1 MTEVRGFFVTGTDT
15 GIGKTVITLG
25 LMQYLQD
32 RGFTVAGMKPVAS
45 GCEATPQG
53 LRNDDAV
60 QLQRQASCRLPYAQ
74 VNPVTLAAPVAPHIA
89 ASQDGASI
97 SVAAIRR
104 IFDDVARRADRVVVE
119 GVGGWRV
126 PLGEHETL
134 ADLARALGLPVVLV
148 VGMRLGC
155 LNHALLTAEA
165 IAHDGLHLAGWV
177 ANCLPPAPEALE
189 ENIIALETRLSAPLL
204 GVVPALAGLDVQ
216 AIARRLVLPVYRE
229 YASDSVN

>member
-15 GIGKTVITLG
+15 GIGKTLITLG
-25 LMQYLQD
+25 LMQHLQD

-45 GCEATPQG
+45 GCETTAQG
-53 LRNDDAV
+53 LRNDDAA
-60 QLQRQASCRLPYAQ
+60 QLQRQASCRLSYAQ
-74 VNPVTLAAPVAPHIA
+74 VNPVALAAPVAPHIA
-89 ASQDGASI
+89 ARQDSAGI
-97 SVAAIRR
+97 SVASIRR
-104 IFDDVARRADRVVVE
+104 VFDDVAKQADRVVVE

-126 PLGEHETL
+126 PLGERETL

-204 GVVPALAGLDVQ
+204 GVVPALSGQDAQD
-216 AIARRLVLPVYRE
+216 IARRLTLQV
-229 YASDSVN
+229 

>member
-15 GIGKTVITLG
+15 GIGKTLITLG
-25 LMQYLQD
+25 LMQHLQD

-45 GCEATPQG
+45 GCETTAQG

-60 QLQRQASCRLPYAQ
+60 QLQRQASCRLSYAQ
-74 VNPVTLAAPVAPHIA
+74 VNPVALAAPVAPHIA
-89 ASQDGASI
+89 ARQDSAGI
-97 SVAAIRR
+97 SVASIRR
-104 IFDDVARRADRVVVE
+104 VFDDVAKQADRVVVE

-126 PLGEHETL
+126 PLGERETL

-204 GVVPALAGLDVQ
+204 GVVPALSGQDAQD
-216 AIARRLVLPVYRE
+216 IARRLTLQV
-229 YASDSVN
+229 